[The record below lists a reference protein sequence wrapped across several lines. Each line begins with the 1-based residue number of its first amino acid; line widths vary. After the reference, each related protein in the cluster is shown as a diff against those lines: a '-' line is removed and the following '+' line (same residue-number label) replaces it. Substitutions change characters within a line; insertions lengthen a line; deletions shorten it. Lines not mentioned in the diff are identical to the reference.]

1 MNSNTRNFKIGIF
14 VLVGLIILTI
24 GIVLFG
30 GGKLFREKYVIE
42 TYFDQSV
49 QGLDVGAPLKF
60 QGVEV
65 GTVSQIHFVFNDY
78 KTTDKQYVLVRADV
92 YEDSF
97 RGGEGR
103 RLADEYNDIGTFLD
117 ILIQKGL
124 RLQLSPQ
131 GITGVAFL
139 NMVYVDPNKFQSL
152 EIDWKPKYI
161 YVPSSPGT
169 ITIIAQAVENLS
181 ENIDLLIAK
190 LQKSID
196 DANIAQLS
204 EDLITLI
211 NNLNDTS
218 TSLNS
223 VLESKEFNSS
233 MEHIQSALS
242 NIDSATT
249 DLPQTV
255 DNLSKTILTIKRLS
269 VRQHQGLDE
278 IIQDLK
284 HSTESIRDI
293 LDTGKRQ
300 PSWILFGDPPPPVNV
315 IKDEK

>member
-14 VLVGLIILTI
+14 VIVGLLILAI

-78 KTTDKQYVLVRADV
+78 RTTDKQYVLVRADV

-103 RLADEYNDIGTFLD
+103 RLADEYNDIETFLD

-152 EIDWKPKYI
+152 KIDWEPKYI

-255 DNLSKTILTIKRLS
+255 DNLKQNDINDKKT
-269 VRQHQGLDE
+269 
-278 IIQDLK
+278 
-284 HSTESIRDI
+284 
-293 LDTGKRQ
+293 
-300 PSWILFGDPPPPVNV
+300 FC
-315 IKDEK
+315 